1 MKILFAV
8 SNENIA
14 EAIKREYQS
23 NYKSQLI
30 TKNVYYFNAIIKE
43 LQNNKTYD
51 VVIVSE
57 DLEPF
62 ANNNYD
68 TIDKFL
74 SEKLVTI
81 REEAINAEGNRVPI
95 IFITTDRHILGDFL
109 TTKLYEIG
117 IYNALVGT
125 DRSIENVCTL
135 MFHPRNKQEAKA
147 YYRVNAEVDTAPR
160 EDDVTEE
167 EIKNIIYHFTKTLAS
182 IMMLN

>member
-14 EAIKREYQS
+14 ETIKKEYQS
-23 NYKSQLI
+23 NYKQELI

-51 VVIVSE
+51 VVIISE

-74 SEKLVTI
+74 VDKIKTI
-81 REEAINAEGNRVPI
+81 REEA
-95 IFITTDRHILGDFL
+95 T
-109 TTKLYEIG
+109 
-117 IYNALVGT
+117 
-125 DRSIENVCTL
+125 
-135 MFHPRNKQEAKA
+135 NKNCK
-147 YYRVNAEVDTAPR
+147 R
-160 EDDVTEE
+160 EFCFEW
-167 EIKNIIYHFTKTLAS
+167 
-182 IMMLN
+182 